1 MTILSALTVALG
13 IAIATG
19 LKCFVGAIMAY
30 MGLKIATRIF
40 GPLKLIGK

>member
-13 IAIATG
+13 IATG